1 MPFSD
6 NAQAANFVPDNIL
19 VGGAPTVSGVPQCE
33 LGYAFYNGLGCT
45 VTIVTRT
52 GVQLQIP
59 PDHSARGIRGF
70 VVRSTY
76 RTDHGVIVNTHDL
89 LNDEGLKTSKEAAA
103 LESVLFTDKV
113 RIGRG
118 IRPTAI
124 LDYVISKAEFDRNGG
139 SVYLTNL
146 DLTLSTLNVNYV
158 PKHPYSLVGQRQ
170 ALADGNMTLM
180 EGRAFG
186 YEIRI
191 VDRDGRFGDRFV
203 NIAGE
208 VYQILASRDDE
219 LRDGV
224 YLVSPTPANGESG
237 FTQPRSVYYSFE
249 EAEKSLFLYRNFTDA
264 KTLGDPD
271 SQRERELKD
280 WGHRLKEDELR
291 NKEERQR
298 RELELDQS
306 RREIERERE
315 AARQRQLDAEERIR
329 LHDTALRER
338 EANLAREEH
347 AYKTR
352 ELELKRLN
360 LELKEELDRRSATRK
375 DTAEMVKYI
384 PAIIAGIGAIFMA
397 IKTISK

>member
-1 MPFSD
+1 MPFPD
-6 NAQAANFVPDNIL
+6 NAQAANFVPDTIL
-19 VGGAPTVSGVPQCE
+19 VGGAPTVSGVPQVD

-59 PDHSARGIRGF
+59 PDVSARTRGF
-70 VVRSTY
+70 VVRSSY
-76 RTDHGVIVNTHDL
+76 RTEHGVIVNTHDL

-113 RIGRG
+113 RVGRG
-118 IRPTAI
+118 LRPTAI
-124 LDYVISKAEFDRNGG
+124 VDYVITRAEFDRNGG
-139 SVYLTNL
+139 SIYLTNL

-170 ALADGNMTLM
+170 ALVDGNMTLNK
-180 EGRAFG
+180 GQAFG

-203 NIAGE
+203 NIAGS
-208 VYQILASRDDE
+208 VYQIHTSRDDE

-224 YLVSPTPANGESG
+224 YLVSPTPANGDIG
-237 FTQPRSVYYSFE
+237 FTQPRSVYFTFE
-249 EAEKSLFLYRNFTDA
+249 EADQALQLYRTYNDA
-264 KTLGDPD
+264 KTYGDPD
-271 SQRERELKD
+271 KQRDRELKE
-280 WGHRLKEDELR
+280 WAHRLKEDELR
-291 NKEERQR
+291 SKDDRQR
-298 RELELDQS
+298 RELELDRD
-306 RREIERERE
+306 RRAIEADRE
-315 AARQRQLDAEERIR
+315 AAKLRQLDAEERIR

-338 EANLAREEH
+338 EANLARQEH
-347 AYKTR
+347 EYKVR

-360 LELKEELDRRSATRK
+360 LELKEELDRRSTTRK
-375 DTAEMVKYI
+375 DTSEMIKYI